1 MDLETAFFWLT
12 FDLNVFF
19 KGFEHIFH
27 EKNVSD
33 RIY

>member
-12 FDLNVFF
+12 FALNVF

-27 EKNVSD
+27 EENVSD